1 MNGFKICKSKDFTKG
16 CMKLR
21 HVFIDS
27 SFICLSIS
35 SSFRLKSLTIF
46 VYIFYVFLTVSPF
59 LETSELRKSMQ
70 ELERNLSALRD
81 YSVGVILNH

>member
-1 MNGFKICKSKDFTKG
+1 MEGFKFRLSKDFTKG
-16 CMKLR
+16 CMKLQ

-27 SFICLSIS
+27 SFIYLSIC

-70 ELERNLSALRD
+70 ELEEPLCIKRLLGRSNS
-81 YSVGVILNH
+81 

>member
-1 MNGFKICKSKDFTKG
+1 MNGFKICLLKDFTKG
-16 CMKLR
+16 CMKLQ

-27 SFICLSIS
+27 SFIYLSIC
-35 SSFRLKSLTIF
+35 SSFRLKSLTVF
-46 VYIFYVFLTVSPF
+46 VHIFYVFLIVSPF
-59 LETSELRKSMQ
+59 LETSELQKNMQ